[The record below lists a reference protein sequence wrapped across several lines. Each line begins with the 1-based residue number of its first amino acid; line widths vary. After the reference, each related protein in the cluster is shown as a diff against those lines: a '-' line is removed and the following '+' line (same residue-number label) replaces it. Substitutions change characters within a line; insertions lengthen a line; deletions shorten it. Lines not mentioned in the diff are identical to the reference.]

1 MNIEYETD
9 SFERI
14 QSSPSPLAGDPDP
27 VQSGLVGQKPIQSNP
42 IHLVRTVKV
51 FVHCVKCMHRIY
63 SFVNFLREYVGIEF
77 AARNPPKR
85 YMFYENNNLSSNM
98 K

>member
-1 MNIEYETD
+1 MWKWPFEKLPNSRRPDPTTSQAEYETD
-9 SFERI
+9 SFEKI

-51 FVHCVKCMHRIY
+51 CVHCVKWYYIGIY
-63 SFVNFLREYVGIEF
+63 SFV
-77 AARNPPKR
+77 
-85 YMFYENNNLSSNM
+85 
-98 K
+98 

>member
-1 MNIEYETD
+1 MPGDTTIDSSYYETD

-14 QSSPSPLAGDPDP
+14 QSSPIPLAGDPDP

-51 FVHCVKCMHRIY
+51 CVHCVKCMHSYLFIC
-63 SFVNFLREYVGIEF
+63 
-77 AARNPPKR
+77 
-85 YMFYENNNLSSNM
+85 
-98 K
+98 